1 MYNFKTNSN
10 NDLCLNINFKEIS
23 QLELEQSMIRK
34 RNEKIEQLQKRKKV
48 KNMEKLLDRVGKNN
62 NGCHEIKEPAEKRRN
77 MIHTKIFDKKTKGS
91 KPNKN

>member
-1 MYNFKTNSN
+1 
-10 NDLCLNINFKEIS
+10 
-23 QLELEQSMIRK
+23 
-34 RNEKIEQLQKRKKV
+34 
-48 KNMEKLLDRVGKNN
+48 MEKLLDRVGKNN